1 MTLDLQV
8 QLQSQFL
15 GTRLVCFCFR
25 DGKLHRHLVG
35 MVVCSLS
42 WWRGEWVGF
51 TLGVSLG
58 PVVRRV
64 LLPDAYVPSSV
75 SLMPPDTFP
84 NQLGTP

>member
-1 MTLDLQV
+1 
-8 QLQSQFL
+8 
-15 GTRLVCFCFR
+15 
-25 DGKLHRHLVG
+25 

-84 NQLGTP
+84 NQLGKP